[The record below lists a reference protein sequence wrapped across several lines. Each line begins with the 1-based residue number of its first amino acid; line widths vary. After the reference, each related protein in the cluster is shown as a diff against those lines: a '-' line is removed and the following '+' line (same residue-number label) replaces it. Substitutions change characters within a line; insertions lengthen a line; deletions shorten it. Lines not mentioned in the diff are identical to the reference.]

1 MTDSSPAYFMGV
13 DGGGTH
19 LRAAICTFDAPT
31 AEPRLI
37 AQREY
42 GTANPSTIGRD
53 AARELLHHAIAETL
67 TEAAITASALAGVGV
82 GIAGLAAEHSGGW
95 LHLVMREALPDTY
108 IALSSDVEIAL
119 VGAHGARRGLLILA
133 GTGSAVYG
141 MNDRGEGLL
150 VGGWG
155 YLLGDEGSGY
165 WIGNQALRTFAHAAD
180 QQVVTPAET
189 DSTLP
194 ARIAEALNLSKPKD
208 LIGWLYNTP
217 SQKTRVPD
225 VAGLAPLVLDAA
237 DQGDA
242 RAIEIIEQAAT
253 DLEALVR
260 TAARRLEGLDLPV
273 AFAGGLLSNDNALT
287 RRLCQRL
294 GLSALPIARYT
305 PVIGAALL
313 AYLQA
318 MPRP

>member
-1 MTDSSPAYFMGV
+1 MTTHPAYYMGI

-19 LRAAICTFDAPT
+19 LRAAICTFDDPS
-31 AEPRLI
+31 AEPYPI

-42 GTANPSTIGRD
+42 GPVNPNNIGRD
-53 AARELLHHAIAETL
+53 AARELLHRAIAETL
-67 TEAAITASALAGVGV
+67 TEAALVPSVLTGVGV

-95 LHLVMREALPDTY
+95 LHSVMREALPNTAV
-108 IALSSDVEIAL
+108 ALSSDVEIAL

-141 MNDRGEGLL
+141 INDRGDGLL

-180 QQVVTPAET
+180 QQIVTPAEPN
-189 DSTLP
+189 SILP
-194 ARIAEALNLSKPKD
+194 ARLAEALNLSKPKD

-225 VAGLAPLVLDAA
+225 VASLAPLVLEAA

-242 RAIEIIEQAAT
+242 RALEIIEQAAA
-253 DLEALVR
+253 DLESLVR
-260 TAARRLEGLDLPV
+260 TAARRLDGLDLPV
-273 AFAGGLLSNDNALT
+273 AFAGGLLSADNALT

-294 GLSALPIARYT
+294 GLSALPIARYA

-318 MPRP
+318 TPRP